1 MKLLF
6 DQNLSFKLCRQLA
19 DLFPASNQVK
29 LIGLDTAD
37 DPVIWEY
44 AKTNG
49 FTIVSQ
55 DSEFFDL
62 SSLRGHPP
70 KLIWLRCG
78 NQKTAFIERLM
89 RDHHTQVLA
98 FQKDTLA
105 GCLEIY

>member
-6 DQNLSFKLCRQLA
+6 DQNLSFKLCRRLA
-19 DLFPASNQVK
+19 DLFPDSNQARLV
-29 LIGLDTAD
+29 GLDRAD
-37 DPVIWEY
+37 DPAIWEY

-49 FTIVSQ
+49 FIVVSQ

-78 NQKTAFIERLM
+78 NQKTAFIEKLL
-89 RDHHTQVLA
+89 RDHLSQIMA
-98 FQKDTLA
+98 FEKDSSA